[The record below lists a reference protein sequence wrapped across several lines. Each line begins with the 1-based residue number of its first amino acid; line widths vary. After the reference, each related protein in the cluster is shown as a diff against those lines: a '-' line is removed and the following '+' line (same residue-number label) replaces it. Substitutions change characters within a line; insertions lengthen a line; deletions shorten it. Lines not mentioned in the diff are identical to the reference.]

1 MTVSPMIQAQIDE
14 QMALAL
20 FLHAV
25 SNNDDVEE
33 NSEEKNNSPGLTL
46 DLGHELLRNPRDT
59 FATYARDA
67 SMTERGIDEGDLL
80 LVDKVIKP
88 QHDDVVII
96 SIDGELQCRTLD
108 MRESRL
114 LSCDE
119 QCSPILLDQQVGLV
133 VEGVVTQT
141 IKALR

>member
-1 MTVSPMIQAQIDE
+1 MTVSPMVQAQIDE

-25 SNNDDVEE
+25 SNHDDVSD
-33 NSEEKNNSPGLTL
+33 NSEDKSSNKGLTL
-46 DLGHELLRNPRDT
+46 DLAHELLRNPRDT
-59 FATYARDA
+59 FATYPRDD
-67 SMTERGIDEGDLL
+67 SMAARGIDEGDLL

-119 QCSPILLDQQVGLV
+119 QRSPILLDQQVGLV
-133 VEGVVTQT
+133 VEGVVTQI